1 MVSQICTITMYI
13 DKILWPELSEKFS
26 FPYYVVNN
34 DSNFWTWSYF
44 GSKQNKSIKKTHKQ
58 VSFLISIFELKQT
71 STFVLTENCWIWN
84 FSATHLL
91 DIFIACLRKVLKLR
105 NIEVWRRLR
114 QGMDKKMFLR
124 TILGKI
130 FGKQCRKSK
139 KKPENLDICFWIIF
153 LTATAKKNHFW
164 RGGWALGSVPYQFW
178 ELPNIL

>member
-1 MVSQICTITMYI
+1 MTKCYGQNCLKNFLFHSTLSIMIQISEHGP
-13 DKILWPELSEKFS
+13 ILA
-26 FPYYVVNN
+26 
-34 DSNFWTWSYF
+34 
-44 GSKQNKSIKKTHKQ
+44 QNKSKSIKKTHKQ

-139 KKPENLDICFWIIF
+139 NKPENLDICFWIIF

>member
-1 MVSQICTITMYI
+1 MTKYYGQNCLKNFLFHSTLSIMIQISEHGP
-13 DKILWPELSEKFS
+13 ILAQNK
-26 FPYYVVNN
+26 
-34 DSNFWTWSYF
+34 
-44 GSKQNKSIKKTHKQ
+44 NKSIKKTHKQ

-139 KKPENLDICFWIIF
+139 KKPENLYICFWIIF

>member
-1 MVSQICTITMYI
+1 MTKYYGQNCLKNFLFHSTSSIMIQISEHGP
-13 DKILWPELSEKFS
+13 ILAQNK
-26 FPYYVVNN
+26 
-34 DSNFWTWSYF
+34 
-44 GSKQNKSIKKTHKQ
+44 NKSIKKTHKQ

-139 KKPENLDICFWIIF
+139 KKPRKFRHLLLNNFSDCYCQ
-153 LTATAKKNHFW
+153 KKSLLE
-164 RGGWALGSVPYQFW
+164 RRLGTRLCPLS
-178 ELPNIL
+178 ILRIT